1 MSVRSAA
8 PDKTRSSGPPAY
20 ALRYASFESRLV
32 AAVLDLLVVF
42 IIAAIFVSA
51 GAMIILIS
59 SEFEKVDPSGTA
71 IDAFWI
77 CAGAI
82 FPAVLLYFFVGLAWK
97 GQTVGHSV
105 MQIMVLRSDGNPL
118 GVLGSVARVI
128 GLLTYLV
135 LAGAGTLA
143 AYTLRDSSLQAG
155 AAIGVALLLATL
167 GILWAAFDRH
177 RRCLHDRLAG
187 TIVVRV
193 G

>member
-1 MSVRSAA
+1 MTVRSAA
-8 PDKTRSSGPPAY
+8 PDKAQPSRRPAV

-42 IIAAIFVSA
+42 IIAALFVTA

-59 SEFEKVDPSGTA
+59 SDFEKVDPSGTA

-105 MQIMVLRSDGNPL
+105 MQVMVLRSDGKPL
-118 GVLGSVARVI
+118 GVLGSVARVV
-128 GLLTYLV
+128 GLLIYVV
-135 LAGAGTLA
+135 LTGAGALA
-143 AYTLRDSSLQAG
+143 AYALRESSLQAG
-155 AAIGVALLLATL
+155 AAIGAALLLATL
-167 GILWAAFDRH
+167 GILWAAFDKH

>member
-1 MSVRSAA
+1 MTVRSAA
-8 PDKTRSSGPPAY
+8 SDSAQPGRRPAY

-42 IIAAIFVSA
+42 IIAALFITA
-51 GAMIILIS
+51 GAMIILVS

-82 FPAVLLYFFVGLAWK
+82 LPATLLYFFVGLAWK
-97 GQTVGHSV
+97 GQTIGHSV
-105 MQIMVLRSDGNPL
+105 MQIMVLRSDGRPL

-128 GLLTYLV
+128 GLLVYVV
-135 LAGAGTLA
+135 LAGAGALG
-143 AYTLRDSSLQAG
+143 AYAFRDSGLQA
-155 AAIGVALLLATL
+155 AVSIGVPLFLATM
-167 GILWAAFDRH
+167 GVLWAAFDKH